1 MKFNF
6 KELIKGISVIG
17 LYFILQIILSIPF
30 VFLLED
36 KRISINTAYLFIYLG
51 LAIIFIL
58 IYKKSLKENIQNF
71 KKNYK
76 NILKSTLKYWA
87 LGLAIMIV
95 SSLVISLFNIP
106 TSDNQNTN
114 IELFKQAPI
123 IQSICAIIFAP
134 IIEELV
140 FRHSFRN
147 FTNKPIVFAL
157 TTGLIFGFVHIT
169 SSITSI
175 KDLIMFVHLI
185 PYSAVGIALGY
196 AYKKNKDNIIGTMII
211 HSMHNIIAVI
221 EILVLL

>member
-6 KELIKGISVIG
+6 KELIKVISVIG
-17 LYFILQIILSIPF
+17 LYFILQIILTIPF

-36 KRISINTAYLFIYLG
+36 NKISINTTYLFVYLG
-51 LAIIFIL
+51 LAIIFIF
-58 IYKKSLKENIQNF
+58 IYRKSLTENLKDF

-76 NILKSTLKYWA
+76 SILKSTLKYWA

-123 IQSICAIIFAP
+123 IQSMCAIIFAP

-169 SSITSI
+169 SSITNI

-185 PYSAVGIALGY
+185 PYSAVGIAFGY

>member
-30 VFLLED
+30 VFLLEN

-95 SSLVISLFNIP
+95 SSLVISLFSIP

-134 IIEELV
+134 IIETTKRTSCKRSTRPALV
-140 FRHSFRN
+140 TRN
-147 FTNKPIVFAL
+147 
-157 TTGLIFGFVHIT
+157 
-169 SSITSI
+169 SILCLRT
-175 KDLIMFVHLI
+175 LC
-185 PYSAVGIALGY
+185 
-196 AYKKNKDNIIGTMII
+196 
-211 HSMHNIIAVI
+211 
-221 EILVLL
+221 